1 MTFALRRSAI
11 CPSFCEK
18 DRFDRTPFVYSPSVS
33 TGIDML
39 ITAIVNAAQRV
50 ELAELAASDAAQPH
64 PSSLTQVCYALSPGP
79 GLSRRFRARH

>member
-1 MTFALRRSAI
+1 LRYAGPQFVRAFVKKTGLTAR
-11 CPSFCEK
+11 PSIH
-18 DRFDRTPFVYSPSVS
+18 SPSVS